1 MRIAPAML
9 AIFASVFVAGMAVTA
24 QPVAAASGYCTNW
37 DSRTQP
43 PETIAVYRVSEGFV
57 DRVDFKHYVMN
68 VVSSEWNVEERAL
81 RRAGAVAVKQY
92 AWFHV
97 LKWRGGSFN
106 GDCFDVKDTTADQ
119 LYKAK
124 AADMIPD
131 RVKRAVNSTWDM
143 RLLRDG
149 KFFMTGYRT
158 GNNVPCASDGGYKLM
173 AKSAAK
179 CARHGWSAG
188 RILEKYYTANL
199 VT

>member
-9 AIFASVFVAGMAVTA
+9 AIFASVFVAGIAVTA
-24 QPVAAASGYCTNW
+24 QPVAAATGQCTNW

-57 DRVDFKHYVMN
+57 ERVDFKHYVIN
-68 VVSSEWNVEERAL
+68 VVSSEWNVDERAL

-97 LKWRGGSFN
+97 LRWRGGTYN

-124 AADMIPD
+124 AAAMIPD

-149 KFFMTGYRT
+149 KFIMTGYRT
-158 GNNVPCASDGGYKLM
+158 GQNVPCASDAGYRLY

-179 CARHGWSAG
+179 CARKGWSAV
-188 RILEKYYTANL
+188 RILEKYYTAKV

>member
-1 MRIAPAML
+1 ML
-9 AIFASVFVAGMAVTA
+9 AIFASVFVAALAVTP
-24 QPVAAASGYCTNW
+24 QPVAAATGQCTNW
-37 DSRTQP
+37 DSRTEP
-43 PETIAVYRVSEGFV
+43 PPSIAVYRVSEGFV
-57 DRVDFKHYVMN
+57 ERVDFKHYVIN
-68 VVSSEWNVEERAL
+68 VVSSEWNVDERAL

-97 LKWRGGSFN
+97 LKWRGGTYN

-124 AADMIPD
+124 AVESIPL
-131 RVKRAVNSTWDM
+131 RVKKAVNSTWDW

-158 GNNVPCASDGGYKLM
+158 GQNVACASDAGYRLY

-179 CARHGWSAG
+179 CARKGWSAS
-188 RILEKYYTANL
+188 RILSKYYTAR
-199 VT
+199 VVQ